1 MLVLAYVRSGGSFRS
16 SYRGRSHGTLGFQV
30 HSSWIQ
36 FCLCSSVR
44 IFGIGTLTTDTV
56 YHDMS
61 VRGDQQLKVG
71 PKSLEGVD
79 QEETVDGHGH
89 IGVVGTFGERG
100 LHACH
105 LKDNEMSSVR
115 ANYHVLSRYCHY
127 QVLM

>member
-1 MLVLAYVRSGGSFRS
+1 
-16 SYRGRSHGTLGFQV
+16 
-30 HSSWIQ
+30 
-36 FCLCSSVR
+36 
-44 IFGIGTLTTDTV
+44 
-56 YHDMS
+56 MS

-105 LKDNEMSSVR
+105 LKDVIRQGQLSCLIQ
-115 ANYHVLSRYCHY
+115 VLSLSSFD
-127 QVLM
+127 VS